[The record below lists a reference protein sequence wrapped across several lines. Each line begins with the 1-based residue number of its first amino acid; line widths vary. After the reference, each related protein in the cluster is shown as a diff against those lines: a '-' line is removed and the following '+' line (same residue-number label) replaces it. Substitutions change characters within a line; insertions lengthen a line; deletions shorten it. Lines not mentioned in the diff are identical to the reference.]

1 MKHNYIKKHPTT
13 PISRTSPTISTTAVA
28 GSTKDPLLT
37 SSFYKNWDSKST
49 FFFLAAF
56 ALFSF
61 SLVTY
66 LPATAGK
73 VHPTLG
79 FDKVI
84 IWGHKLHSHT
94 HSYIHAAFYKTFK
107 YMGYDTYWIDN
118 YDMHTLETRNALFI
132 TEGQVDQHIPLD
144 ATSYYILH
152 NCTSPKYAPLFQ
164 ENRCI
169 ILQVY
174 THDCLSRNVTKIEE
188 CIYADYGN
196 KVIYMP
202 WATDLLPEEI
212 DAIKANMHTKRRDTV
227 VNWVG
232 TIGGGYF
239 GNITQV
245 NNFKRAC
252 SEKRIPFH
260 QLTHLNDEET
270 ISAIQKSY
278 IAPAL
283 QGAWQCEKG
292 YIPCRIFKN
301 ISYGQLGVTNSE
313 TVYKLF
319 NKKIVYNSD
328 TYQLFLDAQ
337 KKLANLNPQEIYEL
351 MDFVR
356 DNHTYI
362 NRIDTLLD
370 FLEKAQN

>member
-1 MKHNYIKKHPTT
+1 MKRHYLKKQPTT
-13 PISRTSPTISTTAVA
+13 PIFTPTI
-28 GSTKDPLLT
+28 
-37 SSFYKNWDSKST
+37 
-49 FFFLAAF
+49 FFSLAAF
-56 ALFSF
+56 AIFSF
-61 SLVTY
+61 SLLTHSSII
-66 LPATAGK
+66 AGK
-73 VHPTLG
+73 IHPTLG

-94 HSYIHAAFYKTFK
+94 HSYIHAAFYKAFK
-107 YMGYDTYWIDN
+107 HMGYDTYWLDN
-118 YDMHTLETRNALFI
+118 YEMHTLETRNALFI

-152 NCTSPKYAPLFQ
+152 NCTSAKYAPLFQ

-169 ILQVY
+169 RLEVY
-174 THDCLSRNVTKIEE
+174 THDCLDRDVTKIAA

-202 WATDLLPEEI
+202 WATDLLPHEI
-212 DAIKANMHTKRRDTV
+212 NVIKSSLHTRQRSAV

-232 TIGGGYF
+232 TIWSGIH
-239 GNITQV
+239 GNI
-245 NNFKRAC
+245 NEIKNFKRAC
-252 SEKRIPFH
+252 SERQMPF
-260 QLTHLNDEET
+260 QSLYHLSEEEAIT
-270 ISAIQKSY
+270 AIQKSY

-283 QGAWQCEKG
+283 QGPWQCEKG

-337 KKLANLNPQEIYEL
+337 KKLANLNPQDIYEL

-356 DNHTYI
+356 DHHTYI
-362 NRIDTLLD
+362 NRINTLLE
-370 FLEKAQN
+370 FLEKSQN